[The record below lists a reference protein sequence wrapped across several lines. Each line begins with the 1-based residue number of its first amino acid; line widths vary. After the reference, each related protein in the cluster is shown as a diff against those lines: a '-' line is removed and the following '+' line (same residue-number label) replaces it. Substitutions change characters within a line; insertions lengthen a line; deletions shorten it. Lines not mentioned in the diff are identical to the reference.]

1 MKITCYKNPNGEPDI
16 IPASK
21 KAQIEALTKLRKN
34 GPLQTHR
41 LASEQKPV
49 NFGLF
54 GGLEFE
60 NQTNLFG
67 V

>member
-1 MKITCYKNPNGEPDI
+1 MKISC
-16 IPASK
+16 K
-21 KAQIEALTKLRKN
+21 KPQPQAVIEALTELRKA
-34 GPLQTHR
+34 GPLQTTKLR
-41 LASEQKPV
+41 TEQKPV